1 MKVSRSYFQHLE
13 ALHAFSECSVQA
25 ISSEFPSVVLRL
37 ALFSRS
43 YSAYFLRPPDLH
55 PSSDSSADHSP
66 VFQIHTSK
74 CWFKT
79 QYRFPA
85 GSFTSS
91 VTEPVSWPFD
101 SSFTLP
107 YKKKKSMVFTLA
119 NDNHLQLF
127 LISLQPHHT
136 FPFLQS
142 VFYIFVKNTSLK
154 K

>member
-107 YKKKKSMVFTLA
+107 YIKKKNVWSLPWQMTTIFNSSLSLSNPTTHFHFSNLSFTYL
-119 NDNHLQLF
+119 
-127 LISLQPHHT
+127 
-136 FPFLQS
+136 
-142 VFYIFVKNTSLK
+142 
-154 K
+154 

>member
-25 ISSEFPSVVLRL
+25 ISSEFPSVVLCL

-101 SSFTLP
+101 YSFTLP
-107 YKKKKSMVFTLA
+107 YKKKVWSLPWQMTTIFNSSLSLSNPTTHFHFSNLSFTYL
-119 NDNHLQLF
+119 
-127 LISLQPHHT
+127 
-136 FPFLQS
+136 
-142 VFYIFVKNTSLK
+142 
-154 K
+154 